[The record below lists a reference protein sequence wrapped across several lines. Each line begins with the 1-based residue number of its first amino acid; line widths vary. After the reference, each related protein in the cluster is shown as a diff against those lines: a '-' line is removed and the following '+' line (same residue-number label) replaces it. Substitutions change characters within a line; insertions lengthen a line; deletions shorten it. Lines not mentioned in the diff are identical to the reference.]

1 MAKTIVKYRTFD
13 DLMNEVKTDFFTYE
27 MEGMIEP
34 SQLIKIAQ
42 KVNYD
47 LGLRIHSEKQRV
59 LDICDGKVRLP
70 DDFYVLT
77 LALLCADFRIKEE
90 VIQGRHTENV
100 IVDPTATCCSRC
112 NEPEPTCSCE
122 ITYTVCDDVHVKVV
136 ERKNFITKEYSE
148 FRRLRIRP
156 AKAVDPI
163 CSRKPHGHDWLDA
176 ELKNGFLYVPG
187 IEQGKVYLN
196 YLGNMEDDDGNLLV
210 LDHPMVNEYYEY
222 AIKQRILENLY
233 MNGED
238 VSQKISLIEGRLRPA
253 RNNALSMVNTPNFQ
267 EMYEVWKM
275 NREAMYGKYYDM
287 FKSYYIN
294 L

>member
-47 LGLRIHSEKQRV
+47 LGLRIHSEKQRI
-59 LDICDGKVRLP
+59 LDVVDGKVKLP
-70 DDFYVLT
+70 DDFYVLSM
-77 LALLCADFRIKEE
+77 ALLCAEYQVREE

-100 IVDPTATCCSRC
+100 VVDATATCCNTC
-112 NEPEPTCSCE
+112 GQTEPTCCCDK
-122 ITYTVCDDVHVKVV
+122 TYTVCENTHVKVV
-136 ERKNFITKEYSE
+136 ERRNFVTKEYTD

-156 AKAVDPI
+156 SRAVDPL
-163 CSRKPHGHDWLDA
+163 CSRKPNGNDFMDA
-176 ELKNGFLYVPG
+176 ELRNGFLYIVG
-187 IEQGKVYLN
+187 IDTGKVYLT
-196 YLGNMEDDDGNLLV
+196 YLGNMEDDEGNLLV

-253 RNNALSMVNTPNFQ
+253 RNNALSMVNTPDFQ
-267 EMYEVWKM
+267 EMHTLWKM
-275 NREAMYGKYYDM
+275 NREAMYAKYYDM